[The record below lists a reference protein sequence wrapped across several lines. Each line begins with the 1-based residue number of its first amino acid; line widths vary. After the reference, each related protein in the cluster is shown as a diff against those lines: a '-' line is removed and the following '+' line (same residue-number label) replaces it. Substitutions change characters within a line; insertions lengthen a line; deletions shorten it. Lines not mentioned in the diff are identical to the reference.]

1 MDNVHYKFL
10 KFTKFQIVVV
20 ICFFP
25 SPGCAPFPPCS
36 PLTFVN
42 KLIESNNFS
51 SDLHPYYP
59 IPPCQYQGGTLEA
72 LAKNDLDAVFIE
84 DIPRH
89 IMYEATWVAGTGIPR
104 LRFLQE
110 IMMLTLLYTGYKML
124 GFTRGGPPLETSKN
138 EATEACEGSN

>member
-1 MDNVHYKFL
+1 M
-10 KFTKFQIVVV
+10 FQIVVV
-20 ICFFP
+20 ICFFS

-89 IMYEATWVAGTGIPR
+89 IMYEAAWVAGTGIPR
-104 LRFLQE
+104 LMEVIAGNYDVKLNKNILSE
-110 IMMLTLLYTGYKML
+110 IV
-124 GFTRGGPPLETSKN
+124 
-138 EATEACEGSN
+138 SNR

>member
-1 MDNVHYKFL
+1 M

-89 IMYEATWVAGTGIPR
+89 IMYEAAWVAGTGIPR
-104 LRFLQE
+104 LMEVITGNYDVQFNKNILSE
-110 IMMLTLLYTGYKML
+110 IVSNRYVSKSFVSFAMNFISIMNNIWD
-124 GFTRGGPPLETSKN
+124 TSIKW
-138 EATEACEGSN
+138 